1 MDAETKFSP
10 RDDLFEVDQNS
21 QPLLVTDSSDAP
33 LMVGVRGVSRPVSR
47 NDVATIDALADG
59 DVWWSLST
67 DDCAVPLQVDQ
78 RLVEPNGRR
87 WRILTQPEI
96 QTHGTRWKCAC
107 RRLS

>member
-10 RDDLFEVDQNS
+10 RDDLFTVDESS
-21 QPLLVTDSSDAP
+21 QPLLVTSSSDVP

-47 NDVATIDALADG
+47 TDVATIDVLAEE
-59 DVWWSLST
+59 DVWWSLSA
-67 DDCAVPLQVDQ
+67 DDCVLEPQIDE
-78 RLVEPNGRR
+78 RLVEPNGQR
-87 WRILTQPEI
+87 WKILTQPEI

>member
-10 RDDLFEVDQNS
+10 RDDLFTVDESS
-21 QPLLVTDSSDAP
+21 QPLLVTDSADVP

-47 NDVATIDALADG
+47 NDVATIDALAEG
-59 DVWWSLST
+59 DVWWSLSAEDCVLEPQT
-67 DDCAVPLQVDQ
+67 DE
-78 RLVEPNGRR
+78 RLVESNGQR
-87 WRILTQPEI
+87 WKILTQPEI

>member
-10 RDDLFEVDQNS
+10 RDDLFTVDENS
-21 QPLLVTDSSDAP
+21 QPLLVTTPSDVP

-59 DVWWSLST
+59 DVWWSLSAE
-67 DDCAVPLQVDQ
+67 DCATAPQVDQ
-78 RLVEPNGRR
+78 RLVEPNGQR
-87 WRILTQPEI
+87 WKIVTQPEI
-96 QTHGTRWKCAC
+96 QTHGTRWKCAG